1 MGYQRRGTWES
12 WLAPGLS
19 DKFTETAQQLD
30 FEKKKQ
36 EDIEMARY
44 ELGRSSSNLLEVL
57 HGGRPRDQEPHVKKS
72 ARRKKDIDY
81 ILKVDLD
88 EIGISEDEF
97 DDLQSL
103 FQLFD
108 HDRDGI
114 LNLRETK
121 KLLRCLG
128 FRTNEEQT
136 REMVALVSC
145 DTTASSISFSE
156 YLRLVSIQRRA
167 HPDTESLLAVF
178 QTFDPRNSG
187 EMSEEQFRRVMR
199 NKEGV
204 SEEDVEDMIAE
215 YKKLYVNVKPDTK
228 EHKKGV
234 IYYKDFINML
244 QE

>member
-1 MGYQRRGTWES
+1 
-12 WLAPGLS
+12 
-19 DKFTETAQQLD
+19 
-30 FEKKKQ
+30 
-36 EDIEMARY
+36 MARY
-44 ELGRSSSNLLEVL
+44 DVARSNSNLLEVL
-57 HGGRPRDQEPHVKKS
+57 HGGRPRDEEPHVKKS

-128 FRTNEEQT
+128 FRTSEEQT
-136 REMVALVSC
+136 RDMVALVSC

-167 HPDTESLLAVF
+167 QPDTDSLLDVF

-187 EMSEEQFRRVMR
+187 EMSEDQFRRVMK

-204 SEEDVEDMIAE
+204 AEEDVEEMISE
-215 YKKLYVNVKPDTK
+215 YKKLHVKPETGK

-234 IYYKDFINML
+234 IYYKDFIAML

>member
-1 MGYQRRGTWES
+1 
-12 WLAPGLS
+12 
-19 DKFTETAQQLD
+19 
-30 FEKKKQ
+30 
-36 EDIEMARY
+36 MARY
-44 ELGRSSSNLLEVL
+44 ELARSSSNLLEVL
-57 HGGRPRDQEPHVKKS
+57 HGGRPRDEDPHVKKS

-128 FRTNEEQT
+128 LRTNEEQT
-136 REMVALVSC
+136 RDMVALVSC

-156 YLRLVSIQRRA
+156 YLRLVSIQRRSQ
-167 HPDTESLLAVF
+167 PDTDSLLDVF
-178 QTFDPRNSG
+178 KSFDPRNCG
-187 EMSEEQFRRVMR
+187 EMAEDQFRRVMR

-204 SEEDVEDMIAE
+204 SEEDVEEMIAE
-215 YKKLYVNVKPDTK
+215 YKTLYVKPDTGK
-228 EHKKGV
+228 DHKKGV
-234 IYYKDFINML
+234 IYYKDFIAML

>member
-1 MGYQRRGTWES
+1 
-12 WLAPGLS
+12 
-19 DKFTETAQQLD
+19 
-30 FEKKKQ
+30 
-36 EDIEMARY
+36 MARY
-44 ELGRSSSNLLEVL
+44 DLARSSSNLLEVL
-57 HGGRPRDQEPHVKKS
+57 HGGRPRDEEPHVKKS

-128 FRTNEEQT
+128 FRTSEEQT
-136 REMVALVSC
+136 RDMVALVSC

-156 YLRLVSIQRRA
+156 YLRLVSMQRRA
-167 HPDTESLLAVF
+167 HPDTDSLLEVF

-187 EMSEEQFRRVMR
+187 EMGEDQFRRVMK

-204 SEEDVEDMIAE
+204 SEEDVEEMIAE
-215 YKKLYVNVKPDTK
+215 YKKLHVKPDTGK

-234 IYYKDFINML
+234 IYYKDFISML